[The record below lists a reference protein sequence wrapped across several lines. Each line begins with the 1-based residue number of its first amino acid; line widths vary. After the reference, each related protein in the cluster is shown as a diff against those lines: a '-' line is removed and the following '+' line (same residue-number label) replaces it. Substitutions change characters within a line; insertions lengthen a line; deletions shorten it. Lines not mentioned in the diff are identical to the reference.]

1 MTTIKGL
8 REIEPYVA
16 GNQPSGENLIKLNT
30 NENAYGP
37 SPKVAEVF
45 SQFDVHQLRKYSTLD
60 QKSLRIALAKQHGL
74 DPDQIIVG
82 NGSDDILSMA
92 FLAFFNSDDPVLFP
106 DLTYGFYKVWAN
118 LYHVNYHEIR
128 LNEQFEIDSSDYI
141 ADNGGII
148 ITNPNAPTGIYKSL
162 DELEKVIRAN
172 QDVVV
177 IIDEAYINFG
187 GQTALPLLKKYE
199 NVFITRTF
207 SKDAS
212 LAGLR
217 VGYGMGSPKLM
228 AVINAVK
235 NSVNP
240 YNVDLIAEKLALA
253 AVESWDY
260 YEDTCQK
267 IMVTRDWFAKE
278 LRFLDFK
285 ILESKTN
292 FVLAECPD
300 NSATLL
306 FDYLQAKNIYVRYFP
321 KVERIKNYLRISIGR
336 QDEMEEVLK
345 AIKEFLAVGLK

>member
-16 GNQPSGENLIKLNT
+16 GSQPSGENLIKLNT

-92 FLAFFNSDDPVLFP
+92 FLAFFNSEDSVLFP
-106 DLTYGFYKVWAN
+106 DLTYGFYKVWAD
-118 LYHVNYHEIR
+118 LYHINYCEIP
-128 LNEQFEIDSSDYI
+128 LDDNFEIDVTDYI
-141 ADNGGII
+141 SDNGGIV

-162 DELEKVIRAN
+162 DEIERIIRAN

-187 GQTALPLLKKYE
+187 GQTAIPLLEKYD

-267 IMVTRDWFAKE
+267 IMATRDWFAKE
-278 LRFLDFK
+278 LRFLDFNV
-285 ILESKTN
+285 LESKTN

-300 NSATLL
+300 NGAALL

-345 AIKEFLAVGLK
+345 SIKEFLAVGLK

>member
-1 MTTIKGL
+1 MEIKGL
-8 REIEPYVA
+8 RKIEPYVA
-16 GNQPSGENLIKLNT
+16 GSQPAEKNIIKLNT

-74 DPDQIIVG
+74 EPDQIIVG

-106 DLTYGFYKVWAN
+106 DLTYGFYKVWAD
-118 LYHVNYHEIR
+118 LYHVNYHEIP

-162 DELEKVIRAN
+162 DELEKIIRAN

-177 IIDEAYINFG
+177 IIDEAYINLC
-187 GQTALPLLKKYE
+187 AM
-199 NVFITRTF
+199 
-207 SKDAS
+207 
-212 LAGLR
+212 
-217 VGYGMGSPKLM
+217 GYSGEQFD
-228 AVINAVK
+228 
-235 NSVNP
+235 P

-267 IMVTRDWFAKE
+267 IMATRDWFAKE

-285 ILESKTN
+285 VLESKTN
-292 FVLAECPD
+292 FVLVECPD
-300 NSATLL
+300 NGAALL